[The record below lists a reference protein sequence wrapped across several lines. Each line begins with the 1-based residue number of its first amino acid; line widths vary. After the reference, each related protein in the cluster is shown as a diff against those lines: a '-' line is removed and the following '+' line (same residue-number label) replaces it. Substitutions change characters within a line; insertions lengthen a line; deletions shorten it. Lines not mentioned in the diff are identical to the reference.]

1 MDFSKLGFGKELH
14 ENVDVLQVQQGGSDR
29 AVEGGTKQREGTR
42 NRLTAQKSQR
52 STHALPQK
60 SGISYAS
67 ESYNELRRM
76 KEIHRMREMYSSDW
90 RTEIK
95 EGAEEN
101 DEARHPYV
109 DVMPRT
115 NQREKKMAFQM
126 KQAKDQKKAETAK
139 VEEDFKVDYDQDCG
153 LDAALD
159 KLIDES
165 SAAMDF
171 MKKKYAGKLIDTTKP
186 AAKAG
191 MFNRSRE
198 EQARRSKNWHDN
210 QKGKDPYKAR
220 PGESD

>member
-14 ENVDVLQVQQGGSDR
+14 ENVDVLAVQQGGSDR

-52 STHALPQK
+52 STNVPPTK
-60 SGISYAS
+60 SGVSYAS

-76 KEIHRMREMYSSDW
+76 KEIQKMREMFSSDW

-95 EGAEEN
+95 EGAEAN

-115 NQREKKMAFQM
+115 NHREKKMAFQM
-126 KQAKDQKKAETAK
+126 KQAKDQKKAETK
-139 VEEDFKVDYDQDCG
+139 VEESYSVDYDDDGG
-153 LDAALD
+153 LTSALD
-159 KLIDES
+159 KLMGEGALNPFQVHFDK
-165 SAAMDF
+165 D
-171 MKKKYAGKLIDTTKP
+171 GKEFTSKGTPEQRARITKNREQM
-186 AAKAG
+186 AKRNA
-191 MFNRSRE
+191 
-198 EQARRSKNWHDN
+198 
-210 QKGKDPYKAR
+210 KDAYKAR